1 MRRRVLCVSWGC
13 TGWAAGEFVSRSEHR
28 GYNSTVNLREADAV
42 EFESQRHGEHFIEGS
57 FEVSV

>member
-1 MRRRVLCVSWGC
+1 MSWGC

-57 FEVSV
+57 FEISV